1 MFLRILLL
9 AGLLVPVWTDL
20 KEKRLSNEYLLFLFW
35 TGLFLAAAGCAG
47 QGASSLAGAAA
58 GFFAGG
64 GTGFSCRLLTRRGI
78 GAGDVSFWQWQGSIL
93 EQ

>member
-1 MFLRILLL
+1 MGGYDLFLRILLL

-47 QGASSLAGAAA
+47 QG
-58 GFFAGG
+58 GFQSGRS
-64 GTGFSCRLLTRRGI
+64 SCRLFCRRRNGI
-78 GAGDVSFWQWQGSIL
+78 ARAVC
-93 EQ
+93 